1 MGVGTLAIGL
11 WLLFAPPGGSAFAVN
26 GAIEPAGKAVVWLY
40 GASSSFSASTLSD
53 SGGRFHFGGILP
65 GSYTLTVVTTG
76 HSEWRETI
84 DVGPRSA
91 DGKGRVNVPVRI
103 DEAKSLADDQA
114 VVSAH
119 ELSIPQSAW
128 KEYAKAEQCL
138 SKHDADAAVAHL
150 ERATEIAPQFSAAW
164 NSLGTIAYHAQH
176 YAEAE
181 QDFRKSLAADPNEY
195 APLVNLGGV
204 LINLGHYRDSW
215 SFNTL
220 AVSKQPNDALAHS
233 QLGMACLALGRLDEA
248 EAQLREAIRL
258 DPHHFSNPQLLLASI
273 FEREHRPD
281 EAAEV
286 LNQFL
291 ALHPDFSQAP
301 RIREWI
307 ARLRAIQ

>member
-1 MGVGTLAIGL
+1 MAAFV
-11 WLLFAPPGGSAFAVN
+11 LLVAQPANSFAVN
-26 GAIEPAGKAVVWLY
+26 GAIDPAGKAVVWLY
-40 GASSSFSASTLSD
+40 GASSSFSEATLSD

-65 GSYTLTVVTTG
+65 GSYTLTVVTTA
-76 HSEWRETI
+76 HSEWRQTI
-84 DVGPRSA
+84 DVGPGSA
-91 DGKGRVNVPVRI
+91 DGKGHVNVQVHI
-103 DEAKSLADDQA
+103 DEAKSLADDQIL
-114 VVSAH
+114 VSAR
-119 ELSIPQSAW
+119 ELSVPESAW

-138 SKHDADAAVAHL
+138 SKHDADAAVVHL
-150 ERATEIAPQFSAAW
+150 ERATGIAPEFSAAW

-176 YAEAE
+176 YTEAE

-204 LINLGHYRDSW
+204 LMNLGLYRDSW

-258 DPHHFSNPQLLLASI
+258 DPHHFSNPQLLLATI
-273 FEREHRPD
+273 YERERKPD
-281 EAAEV
+281 DAAEV
-286 LNQFL
+286 LDQFL
-291 ALHPDFSQAP
+291 ALHPDFAQAP

-307 ARLRAIQ
+307 ARLRTGR

>member
-1 MGVGTLAIGL
+1 MPL
-11 WLLFAPPGGSAFAVN
+11 WL
-26 GAIEPAGKAVVWLY
+26 
-40 GASSSFSASTLSD
+40 T
-53 SGGRFHFGGILP
+53 
-65 GSYTLTVVTTG
+65 
-76 HSEWRETI
+76 
-84 DVGPRSA
+84 
-91 DGKGRVNVPVRI
+91 
-103 DEAKSLADDQA
+103 
-114 VVSAH
+114 
-119 ELSIPQSAW
+119 
-128 KEYAKAEQCL
+128 
-138 SKHDADAAVAHL
+138 
-150 ERATEIAPQFSAAW
+150 
-164 NSLGTIAYHAQH
+164 
-176 YAEAE
+176 EAE

-204 LINLGHYRDSW
+204 LINLGQYRDSW

>member
-1 MGVGTLAIGL
+1 
-11 WLLFAPPGGSAFAVN
+11 VN
-26 GAIEPAGKAVVWLY
+26 GTIEPAGKAVVWLY
-40 GASSSFSASTLSD
+40 GASASFSASTLSD
-53 SGGRFHFGGILP
+53 SGGRFHFSGILP
-65 GSYTLTVVTTG
+65 GVYTLTVVTTG
-76 HSEWRETI
+76 HSEWRQTI
-84 DVGPRSA
+84 DVGPGSA
-91 DGKGRVNVPVRI
+91 DGKGRVSVQVHI

-138 SKHDADAAVAHL
+138 SKHEADAAVAHL
-150 ERATEIAPQFSAAW
+150 ERATGIAPQFSAAW
-164 NSLGTIAYHAQH
+164 NSLGTIAYHAEH

-181 QDFRKSLAADPNEY
+181 QDFRKSLAADPNAY

-204 LINLGHYRDSW
+204 LMNLGHYSDSW

-233 QLGMACLALGRLDEA
+233 QLGMACLALGKLDEA

-258 DPHHFSNPQLLLASI
+258 DPHHFSNPQLLLGTLY
-273 FEREHRPD
+273 EREHKPD
-281 EAAEV
+281 EAADV
-286 LNQFL
+286 LDQFL
-291 ALHPDFSQAP
+291 GLHPDFTEAP

-307 ARLRAIQ
+307 ARLRVSH

>member
-1 MGVGTLAIGL
+1 MAAFVSIFALA
-11 WLLFAPPGGSAFAVN
+11 AASSFAVN
-26 GAIEPAGKAVVWLY
+26 GSIEPAGKAVVWLY
-40 GASSSFSASTLSD
+40 GASSPFSASTLSD

-76 HSEWRETI
+76 HSEWRQTI
-84 DVGPRSA
+84 DVGAGSA
-91 DGKGRVNVPVRI
+91 DEKGRVNVQVRI

-114 VVSAH
+114 IVSAR

-128 KEYAKAEQCL
+128 REYAKAEQCL

-150 ERATEIAPQFSAAW
+150 ERATRIAPQFSAAW

-204 LINLGHYRDSW
+204 LMNLGHYSDSW
-215 SFNTL
+215 TFNTL

-233 QLGMACLALGRLDEA
+233 QLGMACLALGKLDEA

-258 DPHHFSNPQLLLASI
+258 DPHHFSNPQLLLATI
-273 FEREHRPD
+273 YEREHKPD
-281 EAAEV
+281 DAAQV
-286 LNQFL
+286 LDQFL
-291 ALHPDFSQAP
+291 GLHPDFSQAS

-307 ARLRAIQ
+307 ARLRIDR